1 MKKVWTPEMLNRLRE
16 QYPTA
21 DLDTLAKELGVT
33 KNAVKTK
40 AVVIG
45 VKRASRFWVW
55 SEERTKRL
63 IELYPEHTNREIA
76 EVLGVSESSVSIQA
90 FDLRL
95 FKSEDFHRRK
105 REAGMFKKGCAPPN
119 KGKKWDEFM
128 SPQGQENSRKTTFKK
143 GNIPPNH
150 RQVGSERITRDGYI
164 EIKIQEPNVFKLKHR
179 IIWEEHNGP
188 IPKGYNIQFRDKNPL
203 NCSIDNLY
211 MISRS
216 EQMNENTIMRYPE
229 NLRTA
234 IKRVSKI
241 KKLINQQ

>member
-1 MKKVWTPEMLNRLRE
+1 MKRVWTPDMLNRLRE

-21 DLDTLAKELGVT
+21 NLDVLAMELGVT

-40 AVVIG
+40 AVAIG

-55 SEERTKRL
+55 SEERTKKL

-76 EVLGVSESSVSIQA
+76 EILGVSESSVSIQA

-105 REAGMFKKGCAPPN
+105 REGTQFRKGDTPPN
-119 KGKKWDEFM
+119 KGKKRGEFM

-164 EIKIQEPNVFKLKHR
+164 EVKTQEPNVFKLKHR
-179 IIWEEHNGP
+179 VIWEEHNGP
-188 IPKGYNIQFRDKNPL
+188 IPKGHNIQFRDKNPL

-216 EQMNENTIMRYPE
+216 KQINENTIMRYPE

-241 KKLINQQ
+241 KKLINQL

>member
-1 MKKVWTPEMLNRLRE
+1 MLNRLRE

-21 DLDTLAKELGVT
+21 NLDALAKELGVT

-45 VKRASRFWVW
+45 VQRATRFWVW
-55 SEERTKRL
+55 SEERTNKL

-76 EVLGVSESSVSIQA
+76 EVLGVSEGSVSIQA

-119 KGKKWDEFM
+119 KGKKWSEYM
-128 SPQGQENSRKTTFKK
+128 SKEMQENSRKTTFKK

-164 EIKIQEPNVFKLKHR
+164 EIKIQEPNVFKFKHR
-179 IIWEEHNGP
+179 VIWEEHNGT
-188 IPKGYNIQFRDKNPL
+188 IPKGHNIQFRDKNPL
-203 NCSIDNLY
+203 NCTIENLY

-216 EQMNENTIMRYPE
+216 KQINENTIMRYPE

>member
-1 MKKVWTPEMLNRLRE
+1 MLNRLRE

-21 DLDTLAKELGVT
+21 DLDVLAKELGVT

-40 AVVIG
+40 AVIIG
-45 VKRASRFWVW
+45 VKRATRYWVW
-55 SEERTKRL
+55 TEERKTIL

-76 EVLGVSESSVSIQA
+76 EILGVSESSINAQA
-90 FDLRL
+90 FILNL

-105 REAGMFKKGCAPPN
+105 REAGMFKKGDTPPN
-119 KGKKWDEFM
+119 KGKKWGEFM
-128 SPQGQENSRKTTFKK
+128 SLKSQENSRKTTFQK
-143 GNIPPNH
+143 GHKPPNH
-150 RQVGSERITRDGYI
+150 KPVGYQRITVDGYI
-164 EIKIQEPNVFKLKHR
+164 EVKTQEPNVFNLKHR
-179 IIWEEHNGP
+179 LIWEAHNGP
-188 IPKGYNIQFRDKNPL
+188 IPKGHNIQFRDKNPL
-203 NCSIDNLY
+203 NCTIENLY

-216 EQMNENTIMRYPE
+216 KQISENTIMRYPE

>member
-1 MKKVWTPEMLNRLRE
+1 MLNRLRE

-21 DLDTLAKELGVT
+21 DLDVLAKELGVT
-33 KNAVKTK
+33 RNAVKTK

-63 IELYPEHTNREIA
+63 IELYPEHTNKEIA
-76 EVLGVSESSVSIQA
+76 EILGVSESSISIQA

-105 REAGMFKKGCAPPN
+105 REGTQFRKGNTPPN
-119 KGKKWDEFM
+119 KGKKWSEYM
-128 SPQGQENSRKTTFKK
+128 SKEMQEKSRKTTFKK

-164 EIKIQEPNVFKLKHR
+164 EVKTQEPNVFKLKHR
-179 IIWEEHNGP
+179 LIWEEHNGP

-203 NCSIDNLY
+203 NCSIENLY

-216 EQMNENTIMRYPE
+216 MQMSENTIMRYPE
-229 NLRTA
+229 SLRTA